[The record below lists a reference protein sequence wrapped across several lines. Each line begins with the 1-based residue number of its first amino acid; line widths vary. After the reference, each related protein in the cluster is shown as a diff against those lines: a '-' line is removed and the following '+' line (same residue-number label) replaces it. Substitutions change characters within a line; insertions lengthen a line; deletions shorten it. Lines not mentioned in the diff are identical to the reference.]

1 MSVVFKAGDEVG
13 GYKIIEP
20 IGEGGLGQLF
30 KATAPDGKIVK
41 LKFPA
46 ASLIGD
52 PATYERFLREFSIG
66 QKLKHPGI
74 QKTLS
79 MGKSPEGI
87 FLVSNY
93 FEGVSLRNYIYN
105 HAPLPIIEAIK
116 ITTQLVETVG
126 YLHRK
131 GVFHRDLKPENIV
144 IDAEKQICI
153 VDFGTALLEGAK
165 RVTWRFGSN
174 AFGTPDYMA
183 PEQIQGKRG
192 DARTDIYALGV
203 IFYELLT
210 GTVPFSGDNPLAAMN
225 QHMTASPKSPG
236 ELNPEIP
243 SGIEAIIL
251 KAIRRD
257 PEERYQSAEDMQH
270 DLENYNALDLSH
282 FASDLEKPNR
292 GAPLTDRQIWTISGI
307 IAAAFLAIVVLI
319 VVIVFLVKHH

>member
-1 MSVVFKAGDEVG
+1 MKLKNNTSEKVQKIERILDLPENMMSVVFKAGDDVC
-13 GYKIIEP
+13 GYKIIGP

-30 KATAPDGKIVK
+30 KATAPDGKTVK

-52 PATYERFLREFSIG
+52 PATYERFLREFTIG
-66 QKLKHPGI
+66 QKLKHQGV

-79 MGKSPEGI
+79 MEKSPEGI

-93 FEGVSLRNYIYN
+93 AEGMSLRTYIYN
-105 HAPLPIIEAIK
+105 HAPLPVIEAIK
-116 ITTQLVETVG
+116 IATQLVNTVA

-153 VDFGTALLEGAK
+153 VDFGTALLEGAR

-210 GTVPFSGDNPLAAMN
+210 GTVPFSGDNPLVVMN
-225 QHMTASPKSPG
+225 QHMTASPKA
-236 ELNPEIP
+236 P
-243 SGIEAIIL
+243 SRVEP
-251 KAIRRD
+251 RD
-257 PEERYQSAEDMQH
+257 PSRH
-270 DLENYNALDLSH
+270 
-282 FASDLEKPNR
+282 
-292 GAPLTDRQIWTISGI
+292 
-307 IAAAFLAIVVLI
+307 
-319 VVIVFLVKHH
+319 